1 MSANAW
7 DEGNEEFPVTEHDDA
22 NNPMAKLRKAYDRQ
36 KKQNEE
42 LAAKMA
48 DYDARERERALKD
61 TLSAKGLNPKIAQF
75 YTGESDPEK
84 IESWLKDNADV
95 FGLSSAETNQE
106 PAVSQELIDAYQQ
119 FQNPASNTANQSL
132 IDQIGNFQMNTQE
145 DYDKFQAFMRS
156 TPQAV
161 HNPGGF

>member
-1 MSANAW
+1 MKTNPAHRHHTNPWCVDRTKGSCSVMSANAW
-7 DEGNEEFPVTEHDDA
+7 DEGNEEFPVTDTEDA

-42 LAAKMA
+42 LLAKQAA
-48 DYDARERERALKD
+48 YDVRERERALKD
-61 TLSAKGLNPKIAQF
+61 TLSAKGLNPKLAQF

-106 PAVSQELIDAYQQ
+106 PNVSQELIDAYQQ
-119 FQNPASNTANQSL
+119 FQSPQANTANQSL
-132 IDQIGNFQMNTQE
+132 IDQISNFQ
-145 DYDKFQAFMRS
+145 
-156 TPQAV
+156 
-161 HNPGGF
+161 